1 MDSGEELNERERVR
15 AELRVLGA
23 RLNGRVPCEEGVHEW
38 GQLHA
43 CRRGFGFSSVAVD
56 DDDHLKR
63 LCRAL
68 LRDSLSSFQ
77 RSDSKTRARYAA
89 FSFYIFLDTKKKRLA
104 RSFSST
110 SFLCRLVARYPR
122 ARASSFG
129 STTDATISKERRKSR
144 REIPR
149 REISLA

>member
-89 FSFYIFLDTKKKRLA
+89 FSFYIFLDTKKKGSPGLSRQRRFFVDLLRVIRVHARPVLVQRRTQRYRRKEGNLA
-104 RSFSST
+104 VKFPA
-110 SFLCRLVARYPR
+110 ARYR
-122 ARASSFG
+122 
-129 STTDATISKERRKSR
+129 
-144 REIPR
+144 
-149 REISLA
+149 